1 MRRTDLLKST
11 LESIE
16 HLEAEFRDS
25 LNSDFSQ
32 TARSVEIK
40 NRLDAL
46 RIYVCS
52 EMKASIINGERRR
65 MKKKKAA

>member
-1 MRRTDLLKST
+1 MRRIDLLKST

-52 EMKASIINGERRR
+52 EMKTSIINGERRR

>member
-52 EMKASIINGERRR
+52 EMKTSIINGERRR
-65 MKKKKAA
+65 MKKRKAV